1 MRPSV
6 NLRSPAASLY
16 ARWIS
21 TEMKARLDK
30 VKKSTETLYPNSM
43 LENILVRTTIYAS
56 FLLSMSKLFI
66 GRQIQRRCHIHQGYT

>member
-1 MRPSV
+1 MRPNV

-43 LENILVRTTIYAS
+43 LVRTTIYAS